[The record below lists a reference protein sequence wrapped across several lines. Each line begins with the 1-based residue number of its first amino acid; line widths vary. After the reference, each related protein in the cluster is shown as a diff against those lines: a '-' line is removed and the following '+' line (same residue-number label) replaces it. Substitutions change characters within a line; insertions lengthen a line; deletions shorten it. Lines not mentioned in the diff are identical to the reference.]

1 MSEVIAIE
9 GGNKLNGTV
18 VISGAKNATVAL
30 IPAIVL
36 ADSPVTVYGVPNISD
51 VDALG
56 VLLKELNW
64 KVEKNEDILIV
75 DPTNL
80 ENIPLVGEAVDK
92 LRASYYFMGALLG
105 KCKKVTMK
113 MPGGCFLGPR
123 PIDLHIKGFEAL
135 GAKVDYSN
143 DGTYTIEAKRLVGNK
158 IYLDFASVGATINI
172 LLAAVKAEGKTTI
185 ENAAKEPEI
194 IDVVNLLTKMGA
206 KIRGA
211 GTDTITIEGVEHL
224 KGCTHEIIPDRIEAG
239 TFLIMAA
246 AAGERVIIQ
255 NIIPQHLE
263 SLISKLK
270 EMGVKMEN
278 VGDSIIV
285 YGDNKNFNAVDV
297 RTQVYPGFATD
308 LQQPLTA
315 LLTQANGQS
324 QVIETIYPERFR
336 HCEQLNKMG
345 ANIELDE
352 SMCYING
359 KTPLKG
365 AKVEATDL
373 RCGAALLIAG
383 LIADGI
389 TEISNVYHIDRG
401 YANIDQKLI
410 TLGAVIRR
418 IKVDD

>member
-1 MSEVIAIE
+1 LENIRKIEMDKRKIMREKIVIE
-9 GGNKLNGTV
+9 GGHKLNGTV
-18 VISGAKNATVAL
+18 EISGAKNATVAL
-30 IPAIVL
+30 IPAIIL
-36 ADSPVTVYGVPNISD
+36 ADSPVTIYGVPEISD
-51 VDALG
+51 VDALA
-56 VLLKELNW
+56 VLLEELNCT
-64 KVEKNEDILIV
+64 VLRSHDSLIV
-75 DPTNL
+75 DPSRM
-80 ENIPLVGEAVDK
+80 ENVPLVSDAVDK
-92 LRASYYFMGALLG
+92 LRASYYLMGALLG
-105 KCKKVTMK
+105 KCKKVVMK
-113 MPGGCFLGPR
+113 APGGCFLGPR

-135 GAKVDYSN
+135 GAKVEFV
-143 DGTYTIEAKRLVGNK
+143 DGAHVITADRLVGAK

-172 LLAAVKAEGKTTI
+172 LLAAVKAEGKTVI

-224 KGCTHEIIPDRIEAG
+224 KGCTHEIIP
-239 TFLIMAA
+239 
-246 AAGERVIIQ
+246 
-255 NIIPQHLE
+255 QHLE
-263 SLISKLK
+263 SLIFKLK

-410 TLGAVIRR
+410 TLGAVIHRQ
-418 IKVDD
+418 KNDS